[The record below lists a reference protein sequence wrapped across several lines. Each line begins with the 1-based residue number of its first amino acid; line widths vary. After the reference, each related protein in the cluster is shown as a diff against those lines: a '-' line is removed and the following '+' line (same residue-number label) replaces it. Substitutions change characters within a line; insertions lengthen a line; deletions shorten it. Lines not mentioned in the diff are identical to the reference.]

1 MRKNVLIF
9 SGAPYPAVEIC
20 ECLRYNLLFN
30 PIAASSYS
38 NHSEFV
44 FEDHV
49 DGLPYIYQPEIVEK
63 LLEVIKEKNIE
74 FIIPTDDTV
83 ALVLTKNQDKIPAK
97 IVCSPYKT
105 AEMCRY
111 KSLTYKMLRG
121 AEYLPRVY
129 KNIAEI
135 DKYPVFIK
143 PDDGQGSQG
152 TLLVRDPEQLSDS
165 SVVDGKVICEYLPG
179 AEYTVD
185 CFTDRFGQL
194 LFCGPRSRSRLMHGI
209 TARGISLPCTDEF
222 KEIIEDINNRIQ
234 FRGYWF
240 AQLKR
245 DEQGKLKLMELCTR
259 FAGSFGVSKS
269 LGVNF
274 PLMALCD
281 AAEMD
286 TAAIVNDY
294 QVVSDKTYI
303 DRYKLSIDYDTVY
316 VDYDDTIT
324 CNKGEDI
331 NPYVMAFLYQCLN
344 KNRSLILLTRHT
356 LDKGNDL
363 REDMHRRA
371 ISEEMFTE
379 IHDISWNEEKADF
392 IKSKK
397 AIFLDNSFAERK
409 KVHDKVGIAVFDISN
424 IDCLFDWR

>member
-1 MRKNVLIF
+1 
-9 SGAPYPAVEIC
+9 
-20 ECLRYNLLFN
+20 
-30 PIAASSYS
+30 
-38 NHSEFV
+38 
-44 FEDHV
+44 
-49 DGLPYIYQPEIVEK
+49 
-63 LLEVIKEKNIE
+63 
-74 FIIPTDDTV
+74 
-83 ALVLTKNQDKIPAK
+83 
-97 IVCSPYKT
+97 
-105 AEMCRY
+105 
-111 KSLTYKMLRG
+111 
-121 AEYLPRVY
+121 
-129 KNIAEI
+129 
-135 DKYPVFIK
+135 
-143 PDDGQGSQG
+143 
-152 TLLVRDPEQLSDS
+152 
-165 SVVDGKVICEYLPG
+165 
-179 AEYTVD
+179 
-185 CFTDRFGQL
+185 
-194 LFCGPRSRSRLMHGI
+194 
-209 TARGISLPCTDEF
+209 
-222 KEIIEDINNRIQ
+222 
-234 FRGYWF
+234 
-240 AQLKR
+240 
-245 DEQGKLKLMELCTR
+245 
-259 FAGSFGVSKS
+259 
-269 LGVNF
+269 
-274 PLMALCD
+274 MALCD

>member
-1 MRKNVLIF
+1 MKKNVLIF
-9 SGAPYPAVEIC
+9 SGAPYPAMEILD
-20 ECLRYNLLFN
+20 CLRYNLLFN

-44 FEDHV
+44 YEDCV
-49 DGLPYIYQPEIVEK
+49 NGLPFVNAPDFLEK
-63 LLEVIKEKNIE
+63 FIQVVKEKNIE
-74 FIIPTDDTV
+74 YVIQTDDTI
-83 ALVLTKNQDKIPAK
+83 ALVLMKNQEQIPA
-97 IVCSPYKT
+97 IVVCSSYET

-111 KSLTYKMLRG
+111 KSLTYKALG
-121 AEYLPRVY
+121 DATYLPKVY
-129 KNIAEI
+129 KDAAEV
-135 DKYPVFIK
+135 DSFPVFIK

-152 TLLVRDPEQLSDS
+152 TAVIKNREELNEVSGIE
-165 SVVDGKVICEYLPG
+165 GKVICEYLPG
-179 AEYTVD
+179 EEYTVD
-185 CFTDRFGQL
+185 CFTDRFGKL
-194 LFCGPRSRSRLMHGI
+194 LFYGPRSRSRLMHGI
-209 TARGISLPCTDEF
+209 TARGFSLPCTEEF
-222 KEIIEDINNRIQ
+222 TEIINDINNRIQ

-259 FAGSFGVSKS
+259 FAGTFGVSKS

-294 QVVSDKTYI
+294 QVISDKTYI
-303 DRYKLSIDYDTVY
+303 DRYKLSIEYDTVY

-324 CNKGEDI
+324 CNKGENV

-344 KNRSLILLTRHT
+344 KGRKLVLLTRHT
-356 LDKGNDL
+356 LDKGNNL
-363 REDMHRRA
+363 REDMSRLA
-371 ISEEMFTE
+371 IPKEMFAE
-379 IHDISWNEEKADF
+379 VHDISWDDEKANY
-392 IKSKK
+392 INSKK

-409 KVHDKVGIAVFDISN
+409 KVHDKVGISVFDISN